1 MSETSSSST
10 STSSSTSDN
19 AQNVLVDPTSN
30 NTNITNNT
38 NLPNDTN
45 NTKPENEENNEN
57 SNNTKPAEPT
67 TNREEKVLQEIEEWM
82 ATLQKID
89 KRKDKLSRI
98 TGRRNSLD
106 KLSPFLVAQT
116 EEEALE
122 KGNLILQ
129 SDRLKQ
135 KTGERPDY
143 KELQQKEKKT
153 KKAGGRKGNKIGGL
167 FGRRHS
173 FDEISE
179 LLNVE
184 SGEDAMENAMK
195 LRRMEKL
202 KKMAGI

>member
-1 MSETSSSST
+1 MSSSS
-10 STSSSTSDN
+10 SESQTSSHSSSEIEQVEEKKEIKETPKEN
-19 AQNVLVDPTSN
+19 PTEE
-30 NTNITNNT
+30 TG
-38 NLPNDTN
+38 DTI
-45 NTKPENEENNEN
+45 PEEEMTEEE
-57 SNNTKPAEPT
+57 KERK
-67 TNREEKVLQEIEEWM
+67 REERVLQEIEDWM
-82 ATLQKID
+82 SKLQKID

-106 KLSPFLVAQT
+106 KLSPFLVAET
-116 EEEALE
+116 EEDAVQ

-143 KELQQKEKKT
+143 KELQNKEKRMS
-153 KKAGGRKGNKIGGL
+153 KKNGPRKNKNKIGGL

-173 FDEISE
+173 FDEISD
-179 LLNVE
+179 LLNAADRDE
-184 SGEDAMENAMK
+184 ALQNAMK